1 MSAPVFLIADTRVIN
16 ESKYEA
22 YRHAISAV
30 VLAHGGRFLAHDQ
43 QPRAIEGDWNPSHM
57 MIAEFASAEGA
68 EAFHA
73 SDDFRQA
80 FDLSHNCAMVDMV
93 LVNGIK
99 VARHAGGNGTPAY
112 AVADSHVVNR
122 ARFQELSQA
131 INDAVHSYQG
141 RHLAWSNCSRTIA
154 GNWTP
159 PLLTLIEFPDY
170 DGALVNYAS
179 ESYRKT
185 HELLSNA
192 AMISLLL
199 LRGAGADAS
208 R

>member
-22 YRHAISAV
+22 YRRAISAA

-57 MIAEFASAEGA
+57 MIAEFASAEAA

-93 LVNGIK
+93 NQSGLDSVQ
-99 VARHAGGNGTPAY
+99 
-112 AVADSHVVNR
+112 ADKAQSAHDL
-122 ARFQELSQA
+122 F
-131 INDAVHSYQG
+131 
-141 RHLAWSNCSRTIA
+141 AWDDF
-154 GNWTP
+154 GQ
-159 PLLTLIEFPDY
+159 
-170 DGALVNYAS
+170 
-179 ESYRKT
+179 
-185 HELLSNA
+185 
-192 AMISLLL
+192 LLL
-199 LRGAGADAS
+199 ISQTVLQSKHRCGWSDQWRDQFSEPIIRRGLQSNEDQLRHPNS
-208 R
+208 

>member
-16 ESKYEA
+16 EAKYEA
-22 YRHAISAV
+22 YRSAISAA

-57 MIAEFASAEGA
+57 MIAEFASAVAA

-73 SDDFRQA
+73 ADDFRQA

-99 VARHAGGNGTPAY
+99 VARHAGGSGTPAY

-141 RHLAWSNCSRTIA
+141 RHLAWSDHSRTIA

-199 LRGAGADAS
+199 LRGAGADAG
-208 R
+208 

>member
-16 ESKYEA
+16 EAKYEEYHRA
-22 YRHAISAV
+22 FSAAV
-30 VLAHGGRFLAHDQ
+30 GGHGGWFLAHSQ
-43 QPRAIEGDWNPSHM
+43 TPKAIEGDWNPSHM
-57 MIAEFASAEGA
+57 MIAQFESAKAA
-68 EAFHA
+68 EAFQA
-73 SDDFRQA
+73 SHDFRQA
-80 FDLSHNCAMVDMV
+80 AELSHNCAMVDMV
-93 LVNGIK
+93 MVPGIK
-99 VARHAGGNGTPAY
+99 VARHAGGGTPAY

-141 RHLAWSNCSRTIA
+141 RHLAWSDGARTIA
-154 GNWTP
+154 GNWAP

-170 DGALVNYAS
+170 DGALTNYAS
-179 ESYRKT
+179 EAYRQT

-192 AMISLLL
+192 AMINLLL
-199 LRGAGADAS
+199 LRGAGAHA